1 MIEWMRIRP
10 GFIARVVAVL
20 RPRGPLWRNSTFV
33 SLWSAATVSQLG
45 SQVSLL
51 ALPFVAIATLK
62 ATTFEVAALGMVNFV
77 PLLLFSL
84 PAGVWIDRM
93 QRRPVMVAADLG
105 RAIAL
110 ASIPVAYAAGVLT
123 IGQLFAVGFVTG
135 TLTVFFD
142 VASTAILPG
151 IVERGHLGDAN
162 AKLQISSQS
171 AQVVGPGL
179 AGTLIGALGAP
190 YAIVA
195 DAVSFVGS
203 ASFLSRVPSKDPA
216 RPATQRSRM
225 RTDIREGLTYI
236 LRHPVT
242 RPSLAFLTTANF
254 FNSILFSVLLL
265 FAVRRL
271 GLSARQVGL
280 IFTVSNVGSLA
291 AALSTSRLQRRFGF
305 GRVMLVTAFSG
316 WALLLIPF
324 AHGATR
330 IPFLAAGLL
339 SFGSGAVIH
348 NASSVTIRQATTPD
362 RLLARVAASNRLV
375 VWGTIPFATLLGGAL
390 GTYFGLRTAVLVGAA
405 GRALAGLII
414 LASPVR
420 SIRTLDDADALV
432 APYHAEIETQLSHS
446 Q

>member
-1 MIEWMRIRP
+1 M
-10 GFIARVVAVL
+10 VAL
-20 RPRGPLWRNSTFV
+20 RPKGPLWRNGAFV

-62 ATTFEVAALGMVNFV
+62 ATTFEVAALGMVNFA
-77 PLLLFSL
+77 PLLIFSL
-84 PAGVWIDRM
+84 PAGVWIDRVR
-93 QRRPVMVAADLG
+93 RRPVMVAADAG

-110 ASIPVAYAAGVLT
+110 ASIPVAYAAGALT
-123 IGQLFAVGFVTG
+123 IWQLFAVGFFTG
-135 TLTVFFD
+135 TLSTFFD
-142 VASTAILPG
+142 VASTAILPS
-151 IVERGHLGDAN
+151 IVEREHLGDGN
-162 AKLQISSQS
+162 AKLQISNQT

-190 YAIVA
+190 YAVVA
-195 DAVSFVGS
+195 DALSFVGS
-203 ASFLSRVPSKDPA
+203 AAFLSRVPAKD
-216 RPATQRSRM
+216 RPERRDSPMLA
-225 RTDIREGLTYI
+225 DIREGLRYI
-236 LRHPVT
+236 LRHPIT

-265 FAVRRL
+265 FAVRKL

-280 IFTVSNVGSLA
+280 IFTLSNVGSLV
-291 AALSTSRLQRRFGF
+291 AALSTSRLQRRYGF

-330 IPFLAAGLL
+330 IPFLVLALL

-348 NASSVTIRQATTPD
+348 NASSVTIRQATTPN
-362 RLLARVAASNRLV
+362 RLLARVAASNRMV
-375 VWGTIPFATLLGGAL
+375 VWGTIPIATLLGGVL
-390 GTYFGLRTAVLVGAA
+390 GTYLGLRTAVLIGAG
-405 GRALAGLII
+405 GRALAGMII

-420 SIRTLDDADALV
+420 TVRTLADADALV
-432 APYHAEIETQLSHS
+432 EPFNAALEPQVSPS

>member
-1 MIEWMRIRP
+1 M
-10 GFIARVVAVL
+10 VAL
-20 RPRGPLWRNSTFV
+20 RPKGPLWRNGAFV

-62 ATTFEVAALGMVNFV
+62 ATTFEVAALGMVNFA
-77 PLLLFSL
+77 PLLIFSL
-84 PAGVWIDRM
+84 PAGVWIDRVR
-93 QRRPVMVAADLG
+93 RRPVMVAADAG

-110 ASIPVAYAAGVLT
+110 ASIPVAYTAGALT
-123 IGQLFAVGFVTG
+123 IWQLFAVGFFTG
-135 TLTVFFD
+135 TLSTFFD
-142 VASTAILPG
+142 VASTAILPS
-151 IVERGHLGDAN
+151 IVEREHLGDGN
-162 AKLQISSQS
+162 AKLQISNQT

-190 YAIVA
+190 YAVVA
-195 DAVSFVGS
+195 DALSFVGS
-203 ASFLSRVPSKDPA
+203 AAFLSRVPAKD
-216 RPATQRSRM
+216 RPERRDSPMLA
-225 RTDIREGLTYI
+225 DIREGLRYI
-236 LRHPVT
+236 LRHPIT

-265 FAVRRL
+265 FAVRKL

-280 IFTVSNVGSLA
+280 IFTLSNVGSLV
-291 AALSTSRLQRRFGF
+291 AALSTSRLQRRYGF

-330 IPFLAAGLL
+330 IPFLVLALL

-348 NASSVTIRQATTPD
+348 NASSVTIRQATTPN
-362 RLLARVAASNRLV
+362 RLLARVAASNRMV
-375 VWGTIPFATLLGGAL
+375 VWGTIPIATLLGGVL
-390 GTYFGLRTAVLVGAA
+390 GTYLGLRTAVLIGAG
-405 GRALAGLII
+405 GRALAGMII

-420 SIRTLDDADALV
+420 TVRTLADADALV
-432 APYHAEIETQLSHS
+432 EPFNAALEPQVSPS

>member
-1 MIEWMRIRP
+1 M
-10 GFIARVVAVL
+10 VAL
-20 RPRGPLWRNSTFV
+20 RPKGPLWRNGAFV

-62 ATTFEVAALGMVNFV
+62 ATTFEVAALGMVNFA
-77 PLLLFSL
+77 PLLIFSL
-84 PAGVWIDRM
+84 PAGVWIDRVR
-93 QRRPVMVAADLG
+93 RRPVMVAADAG

-110 ASIPVAYAAGVLT
+110 ASIPVAYTAGALT
-123 IGQLFAVGFVTG
+123 IWQLFAVGFFTG
-135 TLTVFFD
+135 TLSTFFD
-142 VASTAILPG
+142 VASTAILPS
-151 IVERGHLGDAN
+151 IVEREHLGDGN
-162 AKLQISSQS
+162 AKLQISNQT

-190 YAIVA
+190 YAVVA
-195 DAVSFVGS
+195 DALSFVGS
-203 ASFLSRVPSKDPA
+203 AAFLSRVPAKD
-216 RPATQRSRM
+216 RPERRDSPMLA
-225 RTDIREGLTYI
+225 DIREGLRYI
-236 LRHPVT
+236 LRHPIT

-265 FAVRRL
+265 FAVRKL

-280 IFTVSNVGSLA
+280 IFTLSNVGSLV
-291 AALSTSRLQRRFGF
+291 AALSTSRLQRRYGF

-330 IPFLAAGLL
+330 IPFLVLALL

-348 NASSVTIRQATTPD
+348 NASSVTIRQATTPN
-362 RLLARVAASNRLV
+362 RLLARVAASNRMV
-375 VWGTIPFATLLGGAL
+375 VWGTIPIATLLGGVL
-390 GTYFGLRTAVLVGAA
+390 GTYLGLRTAVLIGAS
-405 GRALAGLII
+405 GRALAGMII

-420 SIRTLDDADALV
+420 TVRTLADADALV
-432 APYHAEIETQLSHS
+432 EPFNAALEPQVSPS

>member
-1 MIEWMRIRP
+1 M
-10 GFIARVVAVL
+10 VAL
-20 RPRGPLWRNSTFV
+20 RPKGPLWRNGAFV

-62 ATTFEVAALGMVNFV
+62 ATTFEVAALGMVNFA

-93 QRRPVMVAADLG
+93 RRRPVMVAADAG

-110 ASIPVAYAAGVLT
+110 ASVPVAYAAGVLT
-123 IGQLFAVGFVTG
+123 IWQLFAVGFFTG
-135 TLTVFFD
+135 TLSTFFD
-142 VASTAILPG
+142 VASTAILPS
-151 IVERGHLGDAN
+151 IVEREHLGDGN
-162 AKLQISSQS
+162 AKLQISNQT

-190 YAIVA
+190 YAVVA
-195 DAVSFVGS
+195 DALSFVGS
-203 ASFLSRVPSKDPA
+203 AAFLSRVPA
-216 RPATQRSRM
+216 TERPERRNSPMLA
-225 RTDIREGLTYI
+225 DIREGLRYI
-236 LRHPVT
+236 LRHPIT

-265 FAVRRL
+265 FAVRKL

-280 IFTVSNVGSLA
+280 IFTLSNVGSLV
-291 AALSTSRLQRRFGF
+291 AALSTSRLQRRYGF

-316 WALLLIPF
+316 WPLLLIPF
-324 AHGATR
+324 AHGSTR
-330 IPFLAAGLL
+330 IPFLVLALF

-362 RLLARVAASNRLV
+362 RLLARVAASNRMV
-375 VWGTIPFATLLGGAL
+375 VWGTIPIATLLGGVL
-390 GTYFGLRTAVLVGAA
+390 GTYLGLRTAVLIGAG

-420 SIRTLDDADALV
+420 TVRTLADADALV
-432 APYHAEIETQLSHS
+432 EPFNAALEPQISPS

>member
-1 MIEWMRIRP
+1 
-10 GFIARVVAVL
+10 
-20 RPRGPLWRNSTFV
+20 V

-62 ATTFEVAALGMVNFV
+62 ATTFEVAALGMVNFA

-84 PAGVWIDRM
+84 PAGVWIDRVP
-93 QRRPVMVAADLG
+93 RRPVMVAADAG
-105 RAIAL
+105 RALAL
-110 ASIPVAYAAGVLT
+110 ATIPIAYAAGVLT
-123 IGQLFAVGFVTG
+123 IAQLFAVGFVTG

-151 IVERGHLGDAN
+151 IVAREHLGDGN
-162 AKLQISSQS
+162 AKLQISNQS

-190 YAIVA
+190 YAVVA
-195 DAVSFVGS
+195 DAISFVGS
-203 ASFLSRVPSKDPA
+203 AAFLSRVPAGERPA
-216 RPATQRSRM
+216 RTERRPMLS
-225 RTDIREGLTYI
+225 DIGEGLRYI
-236 LRHPVT
+236 LRHPIT
-242 RPSLAFLTTANF
+242 KPSLAFLTTANF

-280 IFTVSNVGSLA
+280 IFTLGNVGSLV
-291 AALSTSRLQRRFGF
+291 AALSTSRLQRRFGY
-305 GRVMLVTAFSG
+305 GRVMLITAFSG

-324 AHGATR
+324 AHGWTR
-330 IPFLAAGLL
+330 IPFLVAGLL

-375 VWGTIPFATLLGGAL
+375 VWGTIPIATLLGGVL
-390 GTYFGLRTAVLVGAA
+390 GTYLGLKTTVLIGAG

-420 SIRTLDDADALV
+420 RIRTLDDADALV
-432 APYHAEIETQLSHS
+432 APYHAELEAQVSPS

>member
-1 MIEWMRIRP
+1 M
-10 GFIARVVAVL
+10 
-20 RPRGPLWRNSTFV
+20 

-62 ATTFEVAALGMVNFV
+62 ATTFEVAALGMVNFA

-84 PAGVWIDRM
+84 PAGVWIDRVP
-93 QRRPVMVAADLG
+93 RRPVMVAADAG
-105 RAIAL
+105 RALAL
-110 ASIPVAYAAGVLT
+110 ATIPIAYAAGVLT
-123 IGQLFAVGFVTG
+123 IAQLFAVGFVTG

-151 IVERGHLGDAN
+151 IVAREHLGDGN
-162 AKLQISSQS
+162 AKLQISNQS

-190 YAIVA
+190 YAVVA
-195 DAVSFVGS
+195 DAISFVGS
-203 ASFLSRVPSKDPA
+203 AAFLSRVPAGERPA
-216 RPATQRSRM
+216 RTERRPMLS
-225 RTDIREGLTYI
+225 DIGEGLRYI
-236 LRHPVT
+236 LRHPIT
-242 RPSLAFLTTANF
+242 KPSLAFLTTANF

-280 IFTVSNVGSLA
+280 IFTLGNVGSLV
-291 AALSTSRLQRRFGF
+291 AALSTSRLQRRFGY

-324 AHGATR
+324 AHGWTR
-330 IPFLAAGLL
+330 IPFLVAGLL

-375 VWGTIPFATLLGGAL
+375 VWGTIPIATLLGGVL
-390 GTYFGLRTAVLVGAA
+390 GTYLGLKTTVLIGAG

-420 SIRTLDDADALV
+420 RIRTLDDADALV
-432 APYHAEIETQLSHS
+432 APYHAELEAQVSPS

>member
-1 MIEWMRIRP
+1 M
-10 GFIARVVAVL
+10 VAL
-20 RPRGPLWRNSTFV
+20 RPKGPLWRNRAFV

-62 ATTFEVAALGMVNFV
+62 ATTFEVAALGMVNFA

-93 QRRPVMVAADLG
+93 RRRPVMVAADAG
-105 RAIAL
+105 RALAL

-123 IGQLFAVGFVTG
+123 IWQLFAVGFFTG
-135 TLTVFFD
+135 TLSTFFD
-142 VASTAILPG
+142 VASTAILPS
-151 IVERGHLGDAN
+151 IVERDHLGDGN
-162 AKLQISSQS
+162 AKLQISNQT

-190 YAIVA
+190 YAVVA
-195 DAVSFVGS
+195 DAISFVGS
-203 ASFLSRVPSKDPA
+203 AAFLSRVPAKE
-216 RPATQRSRM
+216 RPERRDTPMLA
-225 RTDIREGLTYI
+225 DIREGLRYI
-236 LRHPVT
+236 LGHPIT
-242 RPSLAFLTTANF
+242 RPSLAFLTSANF

-265 FAVRRL
+265 FSVRKL

-280 IFTVSNVGSLA
+280 IFTLSNVGSLV
-291 AALSTSRLQRRFGF
+291 AALSTSRLQRRYGF

-330 IPFLAAGLL
+330 IPFLVLGLF

-362 RLLARVAASNRLV
+362 RLLARVAASNRMV
-375 VWGTIPFATLLGGAL
+375 VWGTIPIATLLGGVL
-390 GTYFGLRTAVLVGAA
+390 GTYLGLRTAVLIGAG

-420 SIRTLDDADALV
+420 TVRTLADADALV
-432 APYHAEIETQLSHS
+432 EPFNASLEPQVSPS

>member
-1 MIEWMRIRP
+1 M
-10 GFIARVVAVL
+10 VAL
-20 RPRGPLWRNSTFV
+20 RPKGPLWRNGAFV

-62 ATTFEVAALGMVNFV
+62 ATTFEVAALGMVNFA
-77 PLLLFSL
+77 PLLIFSL
-84 PAGVWIDRM
+84 PAGVWIDRVR
-93 QRRPVMVAADLG
+93 RRPVMVAADAG

-110 ASIPVAYAAGVLT
+110 ASIPVAYTAGALT
-123 IGQLFAVGFVTG
+123 IWQLFAVGFFTG
-135 TLTVFFD
+135 TLSTFFD
-142 VASTAILPG
+142 VASTAILPS
-151 IVERGHLGDAN
+151 IVEREHLGDGN
-162 AKLQISSQS
+162 AKLQISNQT

-190 YAIVA
+190 YAVVA
-195 DAVSFVGS
+195 DALSFVGS
-203 ASFLSRVPSKDPA
+203 AAFLSRVPAKD
-216 RPATQRSRM
+216 RPERRDSPMLA
-225 RTDIREGLTYI
+225 DIREGLRYI
-236 LRHPVT
+236 LRHPIT

-265 FAVRRL
+265 FAVRKL

-280 IFTVSNVGSLA
+280 IFTLSNVGSLV
-291 AALSTSRLQRRFGF
+291 AALSTSRLQRRYGF

-330 IPFLAAGLL
+330 IPFLGLALL

-348 NASSVTIRQATTPD
+348 NASSVTIRQATTPN
-362 RLLARVAASNRLV
+362 RLLARVAASNRMV
-375 VWGTIPFATLLGGAL
+375 VWGTIPIATLLGGVL
-390 GTYFGLRTAVLVGAA
+390 GTYLGLRTAVLIGAG
-405 GRALAGLII
+405 GRALAGMII

-420 SIRTLDDADALV
+420 TVRTLADADALV
-432 APYHAEIETQLSHS
+432 EPFNAALEPQVSPS

>member
-1 MIEWMRIRP
+1 M
-10 GFIARVVAVL
+10 VAL
-20 RPRGPLWRNSTFV
+20 RPKGPLWRNGAFV

-62 ATTFEVAALGMVNFV
+62 ATTFEVAALGMVNFA
-77 PLLLFSL
+77 PLLIFSL
-84 PAGVWIDRM
+84 PAGVWIDRVR
-93 QRRPVMVAADLG
+93 RRPVMVAADAG

-110 ASIPVAYAAGVLT
+110 ASIPVAYTAGALT
-123 IGQLFAVGFVTG
+123 IWQLFAVGFFTG
-135 TLTVFFD
+135 TLSTFFD
-142 VASTAILPG
+142 VASTAILPS
-151 IVERGHLGDAN
+151 IVEREHLGDGN
-162 AKLQISSQS
+162 AKLQISNQT

-190 YAIVA
+190 YAVVA
-195 DAVSFVGS
+195 DALSFVGS
-203 ASFLSRVPSKDPA
+203 AAFLSRVPAKD
-216 RPATQRSRM
+216 RPERRDSPMLA
-225 RTDIREGLTYI
+225 DIREGLRYI
-236 LRHPVT
+236 LRHPIT

-265 FAVRRL
+265 FAVRKL
-271 GLSARQVGL
+271 GLSAREVGL
-280 IFTVSNVGSLA
+280 IFTLSNVGSLV
-291 AALSTSRLQRRFGF
+291 AALSTSRLQRRYGF

-330 IPFLAAGLL
+330 IPFLGLALL

-348 NASSVTIRQATTPD
+348 NASSVTIRQATTPN
-362 RLLARVAASNRLV
+362 RLLARVAASNRMV
-375 VWGTIPFATLLGGAL
+375 VWGTIPIATLLGGVL
-390 GTYFGLRTAVLVGAA
+390 GTYLGLRTAVLIGAG
-405 GRALAGLII
+405 GRALAGMII

-420 SIRTLDDADALV
+420 TVRTLADADALV
-432 APYHAEIETQLSHS
+432 EPFNAALEPQVSPS

>member
-1 MIEWMRIRP
+1 M
-10 GFIARVVAVL
+10 VAL
-20 RPRGPLWRNSTFV
+20 RPKDPLWRNGAFV

-62 ATTFEVAALGMVNFV
+62 ATTFEVAALGMVNFA
-77 PLLLFSL
+77 PLLIFSL
-84 PAGVWIDRM
+84 PAGVWIDRVR
-93 QRRPVMVAADLG
+93 RRPVMVAADAG

-110 ASIPVAYAAGVLT
+110 ASIPVAYTAGALT
-123 IGQLFAVGFVTG
+123 IWQLFAVGFFTG
-135 TLTVFFD
+135 TLSTFFD
-142 VASTAILPG
+142 VASTAILPS
-151 IVERGHLGDAN
+151 IVEREHLGDGN
-162 AKLQISSQS
+162 AKLQISNQT

-190 YAIVA
+190 YAVVA
-195 DAVSFVGS
+195 DALSFVGS
-203 ASFLSRVPSKDPA
+203 AAFLSRVPAKD
-216 RPATQRSRM
+216 RPERRDSPMLA
-225 RTDIREGLTYI
+225 DIREGLRYI
-236 LRHPVT
+236 LRHPIT

-265 FAVRRL
+265 FAVRKL

-280 IFTVSNVGSLA
+280 IFTLSNVGSLV
-291 AALSTSRLQRRFGF
+291 AALSTSRLQRRYGF

-330 IPFLAAGLL
+330 IPFLVLALL

-348 NASSVTIRQATTPD
+348 NASSVTIRQATTPN
-362 RLLARVAASNRLV
+362 RLLARVAASNRMV
-375 VWGTIPFATLLGGAL
+375 VWGTIPIATLLGGVL
-390 GTYFGLRTAVLVGAA
+390 GTYLGLRTAVLIGAG
-405 GRALAGLII
+405 GRALAGMII

-420 SIRTLDDADALV
+420 TVRTLADADALV
-432 APYHAEIETQLSHS
+432 EPFNAALEPQVSPS

>member
-1 MIEWMRIRP
+1 M
-10 GFIARVVAVL
+10 VAL
-20 RPRGPLWRNSTFV
+20 RPKGPLWRNGAFV

-62 ATTFEVAALGMVNFV
+62 ATTFEVAALGMVNFA
-77 PLLLFSL
+77 PLLIFSL
-84 PAGVWIDRM
+84 PAGVWIDRVR
-93 QRRPVMVAADLG
+93 RRPVMVAADAG

-110 ASIPVAYAAGVLT
+110 ASIPVAYTAGALT
-123 IGQLFAVGFVTG
+123 IWQLFTVGFFTG
-135 TLTVFFD
+135 TLSTFFD
-142 VASTAILPG
+142 VASTAILPS
-151 IVERGHLGDAN
+151 IVEREHLGDGN
-162 AKLQISSQS
+162 AKLQISNQT

-190 YAIVA
+190 YAVVA
-195 DAVSFVGS
+195 DALSFVGS
-203 ASFLSRVPSKDPA
+203 AAFLSRVPAKD
-216 RPATQRSRM
+216 RPERRDSPMLA
-225 RTDIREGLTYI
+225 DIREGLRYI
-236 LRHPVT
+236 LRHPIT

-265 FAVRRL
+265 FAVRKL

-280 IFTVSNVGSLA
+280 IFTLSNVGSLV
-291 AALSTSRLQRRFGF
+291 AALSTSRLQRRYGF

-330 IPFLAAGLL
+330 IPFLVLALL

-348 NASSVTIRQATTPD
+348 NASSVTIRQATTPN
-362 RLLARVAASNRLV
+362 RLLARVAASNRMV
-375 VWGTIPFATLLGGAL
+375 VWGTIPIATLLGGVL
-390 GTYFGLRTAVLVGAA
+390 GTYLGLRTAVLIGAG
-405 GRALAGLII
+405 GRALAGMII

-420 SIRTLDDADALV
+420 TVRTLADADALV
-432 APYHAEIETQLSHS
+432 EPFNAALEPQVSPS

>member
-1 MIEWMRIRP
+1 M
-10 GFIARVVAVL
+10 
-20 RPRGPLWRNSTFV
+20 WRNQAFV
-33 SLWSAATVSQLG
+33 SLWSAATVSQVG

-62 ATTFEVAALGMVNFV
+62 ASTFEVAALGVADFA

-84 PAGVWIDRM
+84 PAGVWIDRIP
-93 QRRPVMVAADLG
+93 RRPVMVAGDLG
-105 RAIAL
+105 RAFAL

-123 IGQLFAVGFVTG
+123 IEQLFAVGFATG

-142 VASTAILPG
+142 VASTAMLPG
-151 IVERGHLGDAN
+151 IVPRELLGDGN

-171 AQVVGPGL
+171 AQVVGPGI
-179 AGTLIGALGAP
+179 AGSLIGALGAP
-190 YAIVA
+190 YAVVA
-195 DAVSFVGS
+195 DAVSFLGS
-203 ASFLSRVPSKDPA
+203 ATFLSRVRAAEPA
-216 RPATQRSRM
+216 RSMERRRM
-225 RTDIREGLTYI
+225 RADIREGLSYI
-236 LRHPVT
+236 FRHPVM

-280 IFTVSNVGSLA
+280 IFTLSNVGSLI
-291 AALSTSRLQRRFGF
+291 AALSTQRLQRRFGF

-324 AHGATR
+324 AHGWMR
-330 IPFLAAGLL
+330 IPFFVAGLV

-348 NASSVTIRQATTPD
+348 NASSATIRQATTPHG
-362 RLLARVAASNRLV
+362 LLARVAASNRLV
-375 VWGTIPFATLLGGAL
+375 VWGTIPIATLLGGAL
-390 GTYFGLRTAVLVGAA
+390 GTYLGLRAAVLIGAG

-414 LASPVR
+414 LTSPVR
-420 SIRTLDDADALV
+420 GIRTLDDADSLV
-432 APYHAEIETQLSHS
+432 APYHARIAAQASPS
-446 Q
+446 R

>member
-1 MIEWMRIRP
+1 M
-10 GFIARVVAVL
+10 VAL
-20 RPRGPLWRNSTFV
+20 RPKDPLWRNGAFV

-62 ATTFEVAALGMVNFV
+62 ATTFEVAALGMVNFA
-77 PLLLFSL
+77 PLLIFSL
-84 PAGVWIDRM
+84 PAGVWIDRVR
-93 QRRPVMVAADLG
+93 RRPVMVAADAG

-110 ASIPVAYAAGVLT
+110 ASIPVAYTAGALT
-123 IGQLFAVGFVTG
+123 IWQLFAVGFFTG
-135 TLTVFFD
+135 TLSTFFD
-142 VASTAILPG
+142 VASTAILPS
-151 IVERGHLGDAN
+151 IVEREHLGDGN
-162 AKLQISSQS
+162 AKLQISNQT

-190 YAIVA
+190 YAVVA
-195 DAVSFVGS
+195 DALSFVGS
-203 ASFLSRVPSKDPA
+203 AAFLSRVPAKD
-216 RPATQRSRM
+216 RPERRDSPMLA
-225 RTDIREGLTYI
+225 DIREGLRYI
-236 LRHPVT
+236 LRHPIT

-265 FAVRRL
+265 FAVRKL

-280 IFTVSNVGSLA
+280 IFTLSNVGSLV
-291 AALSTSRLQRRFGF
+291 AALSTSRLQRRYGF

-330 IPFLAAGLL
+330 IPFLGLALL

-348 NASSVTIRQATTPD
+348 NASSVTIRQATTPN
-362 RLLARVAASNRLV
+362 RLLARVAASNRMV
-375 VWGTIPFATLLGGAL
+375 VWGTIPIATLLGGVL
-390 GTYFGLRTAVLVGAA
+390 GTYLGLRTAVLIGAG
-405 GRALAGLII
+405 GRALAGMII

-420 SIRTLDDADALV
+420 TVRTLADADALV
-432 APYHAEIETQLSHS
+432 EPFNAALEPQVSPS

>member
-1 MIEWMRIRP
+1 
-10 GFIARVVAVL
+10 
-20 RPRGPLWRNSTFV
+20 V

-62 ATTFEVAALGMVNFV
+62 ATTFEVAALGMVNFA

-84 PAGVWIDRM
+84 PAGVWIDRVP
-93 QRRPVMVAADLG
+93 RRPVMVAADAG
-105 RAIAL
+105 RALAL
-110 ASIPVAYAAGVLT
+110 ATIPIAYAAGVLT
-123 IGQLFAVGFVTG
+123 IAQLFAVGFVTG

-151 IVERGHLGDAN
+151 IVAREHLGDGN
-162 AKLQISSQS
+162 AKLQISNQS

-190 YAIVA
+190 YAVVA
-195 DAVSFVGS
+195 DAISFVGS
-203 ASFLSRVPSKDPA
+203 AAFLSRVPAGERPA
-216 RPATQRSRM
+216 RTERRPMLS
-225 RTDIREGLTYI
+225 DIGEGLRYI
-236 LRHPVT
+236 LRHPIT
-242 RPSLAFLTTANF
+242 KPSLAFLTTANF

-280 IFTVSNVGSLA
+280 IFTLGNVGSLV
-291 AALSTSRLQRRFGF
+291 AALSTSRLQRRFGY

-324 AHGATR
+324 AHGWTR
-330 IPFLAAGLL
+330 IPFLVAGLL

-375 VWGTIPFATLLGGAL
+375 VWGTIPIATLLGGVL
-390 GTYFGLRTAVLVGAA
+390 GTYLGLKTTVLIGAG

-420 SIRTLDDADALV
+420 RIRTLDDADALV
-432 APYHAEIETQLSHS
+432 APYHAELEAQVSPS

>member
-1 MIEWMRIRP
+1 M
-10 GFIARVVAVL
+10 VAL
-20 RPRGPLWRNSTFV
+20 RPKDPLWRNGAFV

-62 ATTFEVAALGMVNFV
+62 ATTFEVAALGMVNFA
-77 PLLLFSL
+77 PLLIFSL
-84 PAGVWIDRM
+84 PAGVWIDRVR
-93 QRRPVMVAADLG
+93 RRPVMVAADAG

-110 ASIPVAYAAGVLT
+110 ASIPVAYTAGALT
-123 IGQLFAVGFVTG
+123 IWQLFAVGFFTG
-135 TLTVFFD
+135 TLSTFFD
-142 VASTAILPG
+142 VASTAILPS
-151 IVERGHLGDAN
+151 IVEREHLGDGN
-162 AKLQISSQS
+162 AKLQISNQT

-190 YAIVA
+190 YAVVA
-195 DAVSFVGS
+195 DALSFVGS
-203 ASFLSRVPSKDPA
+203 AAFLSRVPAKD
-216 RPATQRSRM
+216 RPKRRDSPMLA
-225 RTDIREGLTYI
+225 DIREGLRYI
-236 LRHPVT
+236 LRHPIT

-265 FAVRRL
+265 FAVRKL

-280 IFTVSNVGSLA
+280 IFTLSNVGSLV
-291 AALSTSRLQRRFGF
+291 AALSTSRLQRRYGF

-330 IPFLAAGLL
+330 IPFLVLALL

-348 NASSVTIRQATTPD
+348 NASSVTIRQATTPN
-362 RLLARVAASNRLV
+362 RLLARVAASNRMV
-375 VWGTIPFATLLGGAL
+375 VWGTIPIATLLGGVL
-390 GTYFGLRTAVLVGAA
+390 GTYLGLRTAVLIGAG
-405 GRALAGLII
+405 GRALAGMII

-420 SIRTLDDADALV
+420 TVRTLADADALV
-432 APYHAEIETQLSHS
+432 EPFNAALEPQVSPS